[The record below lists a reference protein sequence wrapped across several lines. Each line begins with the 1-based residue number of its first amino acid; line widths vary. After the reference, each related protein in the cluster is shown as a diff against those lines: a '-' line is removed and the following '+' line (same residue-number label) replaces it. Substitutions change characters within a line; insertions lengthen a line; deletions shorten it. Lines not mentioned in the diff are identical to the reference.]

1 MLHRFI
7 LWFYTRSSLLS
18 ILREYESRIDQ
29 LNRENAELQRGMLDS
44 IERLTAERT
53 RLRHKID
60 SLRIKAHFTED
71 MIKPTFFYAWFKEN
85 YATAG
90 KRIIGKDAD
99 NNVVYDSEAHPDLNI
114 SHLLWKRV
122 LAVVKYDTHWE
133 ITLGD

>member
-29 LNRENAELQRGMLDS
+29 LNRENAELQRAMLDS
-44 IERLTAERT
+44 IERLTAERVE
-53 RLRHKID
+53 LRHEID
-60 SLRIKAHFTED
+60 SLRIKTHHTED
-71 MIKPTFFYAWFKEN
+71 IVKPTFFYAWFREN

>member
-7 LWFYTRSSLLS
+7 LWFYTRNSLLS

-29 LNRENAELQRGMLDS
+29 LNQKNADLQRDMFYS
-44 IERLTAERT
+44 IENLTAERA
-53 RLRHKID
+53 RLRNEID
-60 SLRIKAHFTED
+60 SLRIKAHRTD
-71 MIKPTFFYAWFKEN
+71 DIIQPTFFYAWFREN